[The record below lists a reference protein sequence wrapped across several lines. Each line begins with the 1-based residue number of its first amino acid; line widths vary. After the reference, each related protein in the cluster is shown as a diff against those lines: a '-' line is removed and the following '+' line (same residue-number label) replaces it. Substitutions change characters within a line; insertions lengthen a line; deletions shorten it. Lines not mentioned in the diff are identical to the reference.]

1 MANVSIYHILRNKMD
16 LINCEQLRAVWRPLK
31 NKRQKKKN
39 TIIYMKK
46 CFKVETDLKMTFK
59 KMVYE
64 NIAKIF
70 NSKLKQLKLL
80 ILHTSMIY

>member
-1 MANVSIYHILRNKMD
+1 
-16 LINCEQLRAVWRPLK
+16 
-31 NKRQKKKN
+31 
-39 TIIYMKK
+39 MKK